1 MNGGGGGGA
10 SEPDVLDFDVS
21 LLLSELHATHQET
34 QWEVKDVQE
43 RLAAI
48 MLQHSRVGG
57 GQAEEDGAPAGER

>member
-1 MNGGGGGGA
+1 MNGGGGA
-10 SEPDVLDFDVS
+10 SESDVLDFDVS
-21 LLLSELHATHQET
+21 LLLSELHATHQGT
-34 QWEVKDVQE
+34 QWAVKDVQE